1 MQSRLTTKVPTLEID
16 AKVLAP
22 PLEGMNGAKLG
33 YGQLLFCPEEDV
45 ESSDRRKVVQA
56 FLDATFHGWAMEV

>member
-45 ESSDRRKVVQA
+45 ESSD
-56 FLDATFHGWAMEV
+56 